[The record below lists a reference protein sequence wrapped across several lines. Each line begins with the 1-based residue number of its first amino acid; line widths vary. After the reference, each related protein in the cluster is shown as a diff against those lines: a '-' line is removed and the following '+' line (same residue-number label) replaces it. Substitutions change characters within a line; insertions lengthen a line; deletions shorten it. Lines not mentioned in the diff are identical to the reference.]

1 MPAAGQGAGMD
12 VSRTAFRVFC
22 RVWRMQDQSA
32 LIRRLLADVKPA
44 TQRPVV
50 FVETGCGL
58 STLALAQ
65 MAERVGAHVYSCEV
79 DPARIAAL
87 REREPELTG
96 RVHFLEGDS
105 VTSLQRI
112 AARHEAVDFALFD
125 SAPSA
130 THTLREF
137 QALESR
143 LDAGARIAIDEA
155 ALPGARLLLG
165 PCRKGKLLVPY
176 LLASP
181 VWRVSAHPR
190 TSESMVSAVYDRIG
204 ARADASYEDP
214 AYVASLGSGLAPVR

>member
-1 MPAAGQGAGMD
+1 MD
-12 VSRTAFRVFC
+12 VSRTALRLFRS
-22 RVWRMQDQSA
+22 VWRAQSQA
-32 LIRRLLADVKPA
+32 GLIRRLLADVKPA
-44 TQRPVV
+44 TQRPIV

-58 STLALAQ
+58 STVALAQ
-65 MAERVGAHVYSCEV
+65 VAGRVGAEVYSCEV
-79 DPARIAAL
+79 DPARIEAL
-87 REREPELTG
+87 RAQAPELSDC
-96 RVHFLEGDS
+96 VHFLEGDS
-105 VTSLQRI
+105 LTSLQRI

-143 LDAGARIAIDEA
+143 LDAGSRIAIDEA

-190 TSESMVSAVYDRIG
+190 TSESMVSAVYDRLG
-204 ARADASYEDP
+204 ARADADYEDP
-214 AYVASLGSGLAPVR
+214 AYVAALERGLAPAP

>member
-1 MPAAGQGAGMD
+1 MD
-12 VSRTAFRVFC
+12 VSRTAVRLFRS
-22 RVWRMQDQSA
+22 VWRTQDQTG

-50 FVETGCGL
+50 FVETGCGF

-65 MAERVGAHVYSCEV
+65 AADRVGAEVYSCEL
-79 DPARIAAL
+79 DPERIAAL
-87 REREPELTG
+87 RAQAPELG
-96 RVHFLEGDS
+96 DRVHFLEGDS
-105 VTSLQRI
+105 LPSLARI
-112 AARHEAVDFALFD
+112 AARHEAIDFALLD

-137 QALESR
+137 QALEPR
-143 LDAGARIAIDEA
+143 LGAGARLAVDEA

-181 VWRVSAHPR
+181 VWRVTAHPR
-190 TSESMVSAVYDRIG
+190 ASESMVSAVYDRVG
-204 ARADASYEDP
+204 ARADAGYEDP
-214 AYVASLGSGLAPVR
+214 AYVAALQRGLAPVR

>member
-1 MPAAGQGAGMD
+1 MD
-12 VSRTAFRVFC
+12 LSRTAFRVFC
-22 RVWRMQDQSA
+22 SVWRTQDQA
-32 LIRRLLADVKPA
+32 GLIRRLLADVKPA

-65 MAERVGAHVYSCEV
+65 VAERVGAEVYACEL
-79 DPARIAAL
+79 DAKRIAAL
-87 REREPELTG
+87 RAHAPELAE

-105 VTSLQRI
+105 LPSLARI
-112 AARHEAVDFALFD
+112 AARHEAIDFALFD

-137 QALESR
+137 QALEAR
-143 LDAGARIAIDEA
+143 LGAGARLAIDEA

-190 TSESMVSAVYDRIG
+190 TSESMVSAVYDRVG
-204 ARADASYEDP
+204 ARADADYEDP
-214 AYVASLGSGLAPVR
+214 AYVTALERGLAPVR

>member
-1 MPAAGQGAGMD
+1 MD
-12 VSRTAFRVFC
+12 VARMAVGLLRS
-22 RVWRMQDQSA
+22 VWRTQDQA
-32 LIRRLLADVKPA
+32 GLIRRLLADVKPA

-58 STLALAQ
+58 STLALLQ
-65 MAERVGAHVYSCEV
+65 VAERVGAELYSCEL
-79 DPARIAAL
+79 DPERIAAL
-87 REREPELTG
+87 CSRVPDLSR

-105 VTSLQRI
+105 LASLARI
-112 AARHEAVDFALFD
+112 AARHEAIDFALFD

-130 THTLREF
+130 THTLLEF
-137 QALESR
+137 QALEPR
-143 LDAGARIAIDEA
+143 LGAGARIALDEA

-190 TSESMVSAVYDRIG
+190 TSESMVSALYDRVG
-204 ARADASYEDP
+204 ARADADYEDP
-214 AYVASLGSGLAPVR
+214 DYVAALERGLAPVR

>member
-1 MPAAGQGAGMD
+1 MD
-12 VSRTAFRVFC
+12 FSRTAFRVFC
-22 RVWRMQDQSA
+22 SVWRTQDQA
-32 LIRRLLADVKPA
+32 GLIRRLLADVKPA
-44 TQRPVV
+44 TQRRVV

-58 STLALAQ
+58 STLALARA
-65 MAERVGAHVYSCEV
+65 AERIGAEVYSCEL
-79 DPARIAAL
+79 DPGRIAAL
-87 REREPELTG
+87 RAAQPELDA

-105 VTSLQRI
+105 VPNLQRI

-137 QALESR
+137 QAIESR

-181 VWRVSAHPR
+181 VWRVSSHPR

-204 ARADASYEDP
+204 ARADADYEDP
-214 AYVASLGSGLAPVR
+214 AYVAALERGLAPVR